1 VVSGRDDPAA
11 GSAAVDDPAAGGA
24 ADDEARIAA
33 VRRYDVLDTPPDR
46 AFDAITAIAARL
58 LDVPVAVVSIVDEN
72 RIWLKSRH
80 GIDLREI
87 GRDAGLAAALLQHE
101 PWVVTD
107 AETDARVL
115 ANPLMAGDTGFR
127 FYAGVPLTTSDGHN
141 LGTLCVMDK
150 QPRRIT
156 DAELATLVDLAA
168 VVVDELELRV
178 SARRTTDLEE
188 QLRTQAH
195 ALTAETVEGT
205 MQRIV
210 AFAVDTIEGCDHAS
224 ISLLEGTHIAT
235 RVSSDARVAD
245 VDVLQYET
253 GEGPCVDVVNEGM
266 NSVYAEDLTDDPRW
280 PRFGPRAAAAG
291 MRSLLAIR
299 LLADRTLG
307 ALNLYA
313 RLPRA
318 YGATDRATGVIFA
331 THAGIALAAV
341 EARTEAHRVEHLE
354 QALSSRELIGQAQ
367 GILMERERITPD
379 QAFDVLRRA
388 SQHLNVKLREVA
400 QHLVDTGERPATGA
414 DTRPRA

>member
-1 VVSGRDDPAA
+1 M
-11 GSAAVDDPAAGGA
+11 
-24 ADDEARIAA
+24 
-33 VRRYDVLDTPPDR
+33 
-46 AFDAITAIAARL
+46 
-58 LDVPVAVVSIVDEN
+58 AVVSIVDEN
-72 RIWLKSRH
+72 RIWFKSRH
-80 GIDLREI
+80 GIDLREV
-87 GRDAGLAAALLQHE
+87 GRDAGLASAILQHE

-156 DAELATLVDLAA
+156 DAEMATLVDLAA

-235 RVSSDARVAD
+235 RVTSDARVAD
-245 VDVLQYET
+245 VDI
-253 GEGPCVDVVNEGM
+253 VNQGM

-400 QHLVDTGERPATGA
+400 QLLVDTGERPATGA
-414 DTRPRA
+414 DTRPPA